1 MANEAIQ
8 LRKSARLFG
17 NVLLIFCT
25 VGMLL
30 SVYALYV
37 EIHAE
42 GDSSFKA
49 WCDINPKMSCSKVFT
64 SKYGKGFGLLEYI
77 VGKTSVLNQPNSI
90 FGMMFYILQIICAMT
105 VSGSLASFALGT
117 SIVANFGSAYLA
129 YILVYIL
136 DDVCVVCV
144 STYIVNAVILYCCY
158 QRYYKI
164 VNIVNI
170 AKSKKQK

>member
-1 MANEAIQ
+1 
-8 LRKSARLFG
+8 
-17 NVLLIFCT
+17 
-25 VGMLL
+25 
-30 SVYALYV
+30 
-37 EIHAE
+37 
-42 GDSSFKA
+42 
-49 WCDINPKMSCSKVFT
+49 
-64 SKYGKGFGLLEYI
+64 
-77 VGKTSVLNQPNSI
+77 
-90 FGMMFYILQIICAMT
+90 MT
-105 VSGSLASFALGT
+105 VSGSLASLALGT